1 MKAQCFLENNS
12 WKTIL
17 HAVLIL
23 RVCACFGSEDA
34 VDKVINLSH
43 YIYKLQN
50 YNSALNQKTG
60 LIFTGSG
67 GQDHGGTIREHAK
80 ELFAILK
87 SDETIRAARQKARDV
102 KDEGNTTGLGN
113 LVPMG
118 NVTKQGTDNQQ
129 PAMSMAKALQAP
141 LAQASLSMLFLACT
155 RADQRDSLTT
165 QTIPARGVG
174 ILGTHR

>member
-1 MKAQCFLENNS
+1 MQLGDQRLNQIAALTYSAKSCKRIFAILEGAVLPESNS

-60 LIFTGSG
+60 LIFTG
-67 GQDHGGTIREHAK
+67 
-80 ELFAILK
+80 
-87 SDETIRAARQKARDV
+87 AAGRPRRYH
-102 KDEGNTTGLGN
+102 
-113 LVPMG
+113 
-118 NVTKQGTDNQQ
+118 
-129 PAMSMAKALQAP
+129 
-141 LAQASLSMLFLACT
+141 T
-155 RADQRDSLTT
+155 RTC
-165 QTIPARGVG
+165 
-174 ILGTHR
+174 